1 MTRLTN
7 LNVDRNRLEE
17 LPPTVGN
24 LVNLG
29 VLSLRENQLRY
40 LPHEI
45 GTCAELHV
53 LDVSGNRLPHLPFT
67 VTNLN
72 LKALWLAE
80 NQAKPMLNFQTDYD
94 ENTGEQVL
102 TCFLLPQLEAQNEE
116 QHTLG
121 RTKRKITIVCW
132 I

>member
-45 GTCAELHV
+45 GTCAELPTDADG
-53 LDVSGNRLPHLPFT
+53 LAPLPLP
-67 VTNLN
+67 
-72 LKALWLAE
+72 
-80 NQAKPMLNFQTDYD
+80 
-94 ENTGEQVL
+94 
-102 TCFLLPQLEAQNEE
+102 
-116 QHTLG
+116 
-121 RTKRKITIVCW
+121 
-132 I
+132 